1 MKPGDRTDSAV
12 GPLDG
17 AGKNVKKTGKF
28 VKEFGTVRT
37 VIKKVYD
44 PIVHVIRNSQTVAAA
59 EGCLTSSN
67 LSAVVLWDAR
77 VAWTAL
83 TSWKPDDVN
92 AHQQRQDPPSCWQE
106 WWTPPWSRQENGLQP
121 ISGWIIQQQRAE
133 SCQTKYCRW
142 SVVDSQRMTCLA
154 AAGWRWWRRR
164 PTLVRS
170 CWVTP
175 KAEHS
180 ETLATTHWRC
190 WDAPSRIS
198 QWRIDWLV
206 RRQMLD

>member
-67 LSAVVLWDAR
+67 LSAVVL
-77 VAWTAL
+77 
-83 TSWKPDDVN
+83 
-92 AHQQRQDPPSCWQE
+92 
-106 WWTPPWSRQENGLQP
+106 
-121 ISGWIIQQQRAE
+121 
-133 SCQTKYCRW
+133 
-142 SVVDSQRMTCLA
+142 
-154 AAGWRWWRRR
+154 
-164 PTLVRS
+164 
-170 CWVTP
+170 
-175 KAEHS
+175 
-180 ETLATTHWRC
+180 
-190 WDAPSRIS
+190 
-198 QWRIDWLV
+198 
-206 RRQMLD
+206 